1 MVKYYIRD
9 KCQLFIA
16 NIFLCL
22 FIVPDIGECLKMA
35 SASDKGKIVPDT
47 RKQYPCYQDIHLYIE
62 PVQYSTITLRRSP
75 RLKKE
80 TLPKQPYVA
89 LVLRKL
95 LISKEHA
102 IAFTS
107 SLKSEVFAVNQ
118 PDVSTL
124 WYKCVLCTQLHTVKI
139 IMYQA

>member
-1 MVKYYIRD
+1 M
-9 KCQLFIA
+9 CFIT
-16 NIFLCL
+16 FLL
-22 FIVPDIGECLKMA
+22 VPDIAECRQNLLTN
-35 SASDKGKIVPDT
+35 DKGIAVNVNLK
-47 RKQYPCYQDIHLYIE
+47 KKFPCYQDIHIYIE
-62 PVQYSTITLRRSP
+62 PTEYYTIKLRRSP
-75 RLKKE
+75 RLITE
-80 TLPKQPYVA
+80 TLPDSPYVA

-107 SLKSEVFAVNQ
+107 SLKTDTMAVNK

-139 IMYQA
+139 IMYEG